1 MKMIAGAASF
11 AFVNRS
17 RTREAPTPTSIS
29 TNSDA
34 EIEKKG
40 TPASPASARASSVL
54 PVPGEPVRSTP
65 RGIRP
70 PSFRYLSGLRRKSTI
85 STSSAFASSTP
96 ATSPNVTSCSDGS
109 TRRARERAKPSSPPP
124 AAPAALR
131 IISMISPM
139 ISSVGSRR

>member
-34 EIEKKG
+34 EIEKNG

-54 PVPGEPVRSTP
+54 PVPGDAGEEHAARNTAPQPPVLV
-65 RGIRP
+65 GIAQEVDD
-70 PSFRYLSGLRRKSTI
+70 LDELGLRLVDRRPRRS
-85 STSSAFASSTP
+85 
-96 ATSPNVTSCSDGS
+96 NVTSCC
-109 TRRARERAKPSSPPP
+109 
-124 AAPAALR
+124 
-131 IISMISPM
+131 
-139 ISSVGSRR
+139 